1 MKKNI
6 PPSRILLPT
15 IIILLSSNL
24 FAATD
29 SQTNPATTPATS
41 KQATS
46 PTKNDTNSTTANDK
60 RVMPTPQ
67 RSRIQALETRLEQ
80 NQQAHQINI
89 LNADNTPF
97 LTLYQESQTRDT
109 EGCVILLPSDNEHP
123 DWPTVIAPLR
133 NALPQYSWCTI
144 SMEIPDITPRANA
157 ITDFPQ
163 PSFPTTGSNTSNTD
177 TTATKSNTND
187 NAKDKSELPNQKV
200 VFDRLQAVITEAKQ
214 KGAKQIVLV
223 GYGTGAAYAMTYL
236 ATNPKA
242 ANALAIINVDTAKPI
257 TDYQLAQQI
266 RQINVPIL
274 DYYYGQSMALKRF
287 ALWRK
292 QAANK
297 RSDSNLNYVQMDAF
311 AETKRT
317 MDGRLILIQYVR
329 GFLKQ
334 NTQQKE
340 QLQSLPDYDKG
351 LFYKSPAD
359 DGTE

>member
-1 MKKNI
+1 MI
-6 PPSRILLPT
+6 S
-15 IIILLSSNL
+15 LSSNL
-24 FAATD
+24 LAAED
-29 SQTNPATTPATS
+29 SQTNKAATPA
-41 KQATS
+41 S
-46 PTKNDTNSTTANDK
+46 PQKGAPPTQNSTNNTTTDTK
-60 RVMPTPQ
+60 RVIPTPQ
-67 RSRIQALETRLEQ
+67 VNRIKALENRLKQ
-80 NQQAHQINI
+80 NQQSHQINI

-97 LTLYQESQTRDT
+97 LTLYRESQTRDT

-157 ITDFPQ
+157 ITTFPE
-163 PSFPTTGSNTSNTD
+163 PSFPTTSSSTSNT
-177 TTATKSNTND
+177 ATDNNSSENTKN
-187 NAKDKSELPNQKV
+187 STELPNQKV

-236 ATNPKA
+236 ATNPQA

-292 QAANK
+292 QSANK
-297 RSDSNLNYVQMDAF
+297 RSDNSLNYVQMDAF
-311 AETKRT
+311 AETQRS

-340 QLQSLPDYDKG
+340 QLKPLPDYDKG
-351 LFYKSPAD
+351 LFYKDPSD
-359 DGTE
+359 DETE